1 MLWSLYRGCHAADL
15 HVHQH
20 QEKGTKYPLSTL
32 ISIPVYLELVLTLH
46 DLTKENIIQIKNVR
60 DSQGTSTDK
69 NFKDFL
75 NVQ

>member
-1 MLWSLYRGCHAADL
+1 MLQILI
-15 HVHQH
+15 HVHPH

-32 ISIPVYLELVLTLH
+32 VSIPVYLELVLTLH

>member
-1 MLWSLYRGCHAADL
+1 MHP
-15 HVHQH
+15 H
-20 QEKGTKYPLSTL
+20 QEKETKYSLSTL

-46 DLTKENIIQIKNVR
+46 DLTKENIIQIKNVC
-60 DSQGTSTDK
+60 DSQDTSTDK

>member
-1 MLWSLYRGCHAADL
+1 MLQILI
-15 HVHQH
+15 HVNPH

-32 ISIPVYLELVLTLH
+32 VSIPVYLELVLTLH

>member
-1 MLWSLYRGCHAADL
+1 MVILVQRLSRCRFTCAPTPR
-15 HVHQH
+15 
-20 QEKGTKYPLSTL
+20 KGDQVFIIHPYSNPCLL
-32 ISIPVYLELVLTLH
+32 RIGINLH

-60 DSQGTSTDK
+60 DSQDTSTDK

>member
-1 MLWSLYRGCHAADL
+1 MLQILI
-15 HVHQH
+15 HVHPH
-20 QEKGTKYPLSTL
+20 QGKGTKYPLSTL
-32 ISIPVYLELVLTLH
+32 VSIPVYLELVLTLH

>member
-1 MLWSLYRGCHAADL
+1 MLQILI
-15 HVHQH
+15 HVHPH

-32 ISIPVYLELVLTLH
+32 VSSIPVYLELVLTLH